1 MDYPQIV
8 TTISEGLPPI
18 STTVEAPWVAV
29 TSLNGMTG
37 DVIVDPII
45 KSFEAYHY
53 YVKDS
58 VITNNGTLCFAKQTF
73 TSGGSFNAND
83 WDIPDFAQEQADWN
97 ESDSSAKSY
106 IKNKPSIPNPTD
118 YYWANIKVSN
128 QSKTNTVPT
137 FGQIMVTS
145 STFPHIGGNGTYLT
159 FSRGASYGAGEGSVV
174 LDDNAFRPSNTEN
187 GNINLGRNNDCR
199 WKNLYLSGDIY
210 HSTYKLTLPNQ
221 AGTVAL
227 TSDLPTVN
235 DGVLTIQKNSTT
247 IDTFSANQS
256 GNKTINIGVP
266 VDTGDLTNNAGFLTA
281 DDIYPVNSVRILA
294 DTADHSTDFGQTWVR
309 YGAGRVLV
317 GYDSTQTEFNSIG
330 KTGGEKTHKLT
341 VSEMPSHKHSLPYRV
356 GGGGGS
362 TWYTDPGTAEGYSDS
377 KSEAKGGDQAHN
389 NLQPYIVVSFW
400 RRTA

>member
-37 DVIVDPII
+37 DVVVDPII
-45 KSFEAYHY
+45 KPFEAYHY
-53 YVKDS
+53 YVEDS

-97 ESDSSAKSY
+97 ESSSSAKSFIKNKPNLATVATSGSYNDLSNKPNLSTVATSGSYNDLSNKPSIPAAQIQSDWTQTTTTAVDY
-106 IKNKPSIPNPTD
+106 IKNKPSL
-118 YYWANIKVSN
+118 A
-128 QSKTNTVPT
+128 TVA
-137 FGQIMVTS
+137 TS
-145 STFPHIGGNGTYLT
+145 GVYS
-159 FSRGASYGAGEGSVV
+159 
-174 LDDNAFRPSNTEN
+174 D
-187 GNINLGRNNDCR
+187 
-199 WKNLYLSGDIY
+199 LSG
-210 HSTYKLTLPNQ
+210 K
-221 AGTVAL
+221 
-227 TSDLPTVN
+227 PT
-235 DGVLTIQKNSTT
+235 I
-247 IDTFSANQS
+247 
-256 GNKTINIGVP
+256 P

-281 DDIYPVNSVRILA
+281 NDIYPVNSVRILA

-309 YGAGRVLV
+309 YGSGRVLV

-330 KTGGEKTHKLT
+330 KTGGEKTHKLVT
-341 VSEMPSHKHSLPYRV
+341 SEMPKHTHTIPDNITADQGYHETWGCDWSQGNKAVTSFSKV
-356 GGGGGS
+356 GVYAPKTG
-362 TWYTDPGTAEGYSDS
+362 
-377 KSEAKGGDQAHN
+377 EAGGDGAHN